1 VLVSKKHVFVTAK
14 AQFSAYLDRFTFV
27 TVIPHKSVNSFVMS
41 QKEAALERK
50 TDKFKNG
57 K

>member
-1 VLVSKKHVFVTAK
+1 MLVSKKHVFVTAK
-14 AQFSAYLDRFTFV
+14 AQFSAYSDRFTFV